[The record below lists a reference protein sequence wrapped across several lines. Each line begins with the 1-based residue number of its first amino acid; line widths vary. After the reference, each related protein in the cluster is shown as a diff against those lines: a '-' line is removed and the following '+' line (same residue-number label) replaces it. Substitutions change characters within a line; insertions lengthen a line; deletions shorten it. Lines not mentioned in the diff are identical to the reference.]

1 MKVKF
6 KEIEDYR
13 GILTYRNFKYTKEFK
28 KSFKKNGF
36 RIKHL
41 INNYLDYSINE
52 IIIRKDNQDYK
63 KIRLLKD
70 VMTKEYGFSFEAIN
84 VGKYEQF
91 DSK

>member
-1 MKVKF
+1 
-6 KEIEDYR
+6 
-13 GILTYRNFKYTKEFK
+13 LTYRNFKYTKEFK
-28 KSFKKNGF
+28 KLFKKNGF
-36 RIKHL
+36 RIKHI